1 MRQLLHIR
9 FTRLNSHQFVCDYLL
24 MTLFL
29 CDVKLSNQNS
39 KNKQTDYEKK
49 TKRKMQIKNEQRN
62 NKNKIKMKKKQPG
75 V

>member
-29 CDVKLSNQNS
+29 CDVKLSNQNE
-39 KNKQTDYEKK
+39 KNQQTNYEK
-49 TKRKMQIKNEQRN
+49 N
-62 NKNKIKMKKKQPG
+62 NKEEDAN
-75 V
+75 

>member
-29 CDVKLSNQNS
+29 CDVKLSFQI
-39 KNKQTDYEKK
+39 KTAKTNKQ
-49 TKRKMQIKNEQRN
+49 I
-62 NKNKIKMKKKQPG
+62 MKKKQRG
-75 V
+75 RCKLKMSKEIIKIK